1 MDEAEVRRRI
11 DDRGWGPFFNRLWVA
26 SGLGWMADAMN
37 IAALGLVLPLILT
50 DLGLSRAEG
59 GTIVSATFVGF
70 MVGAVVTGKL
80 ADLYG
85 RRTLLIA
92 NIVLFSA
99 AAALVGFAQNFW
111 MLLLL
116 RFIQGVGMGGEFPI
130 IGTYLN
136 ELSPRHY
143 RERLVGLTSAFFS
156 YAFALIP
163 LIGIFLVPV
172 LGWRGLFWSLVIP
185 VAFAIWARRAL
196 PESPIFLVRKGQAAA
211 AEAALQMIEVG
222 SAKRGDT
229 AKVVSAGAPA
239 AENGDLGGRVRSGRT
254 ILLVALWILT
264 FFCQY
269 GFASWIPTAIA
280 QTNADVSSGYLLTSI
295 LFTGMIAGYLLSS
308 FWAYKLSAKMF
319 LTLAFLEFGLSLIL
333 FGVSSSIVPMVVF
346 GWFAAA
352 GYGFTTIST
361 YAYTPRQF
369 ETRVRGTGM
378 GMVTGVG
385 RIGAITGPMV
395 VGWLNPV
402 GGLGASFIA
411 FGAAALLAV
420 PVILVLERSSPAVG
434 RTPR

>member
-1 MDEAEVRRRI
+1 MDEADVRRRI
-11 DDRGWGPFFNRLWVA
+11 DARGWGPFFNRLWLA

-37 IAALGLVLPLILT
+37 IAALGLVLPLILA
-50 DLGLSRAEG
+50 DLQLSRAEG
-59 GTIVSATFVGF
+59 GLIVSGTFVGF
-70 MVGAVVTGKL
+70 MVGAVVTGRL

-99 AAALVGFAQNFW
+99 AAVLVGFAQNFW

-136 ELSPRHY
+136 ELSPVRY

-163 LIGIFLVPV
+163 LVGIFVVPV
-172 LGWRGLFWSLVIP
+172 LGWRGLFWSLIIP
-185 VAFAIWARRAL
+185 IAFAIWARRAL
-196 PESPIFLVRKGQAAA
+196 PESPIFLVRKGHAAA
-211 AEAALQMIEVG
+211 AEAALQVIEAG
-222 SAKRGDT
+222 SVHAHDVARG
-229 AKVVSAGAPA
+229 VPGMEHEGP
-239 AENGDLGGRVRSGRT
+239 GGKVRSGRT
-254 ILLVALWILT
+254 LLLIALWILN
-264 FFCQY
+264 FFSQY

-280 QTNADVSSGYLLTSI
+280 QANPDVSSGYLLTSI

-308 FWAYKLSAKMF
+308 LWAYKFSQKVF
-319 LTLAFLEFGLSLIL
+319 LIFAFLEFGLSLVLFGFSSHIVLMIL
-333 FGVSSSIVPMVVF
+333 FG
-346 GWFAAA
+346 WLAAA

-361 YAYTPRQF
+361 YSYTPRQF
-369 ETRVRGTGM
+369 ATGVRGTGM
-378 GMVTGVG
+378 GVVTGAG
-385 RIGAITGPMV
+385 RIGAITGPMI

-402 GGLGASFIA
+402 GGIGASFIA

-420 PVILVLERSSPAVG
+420 PVIQILERPSRVVG
-434 RTPR
+434 R

>member
-11 DDRGWGPFFNRLWVA
+11 DARGWGPFFNRLWVA

-37 IAALGLVLPLILT
+37 IAALGVVLPLILS
-50 DLGLSRAEG
+50 DLHLSRAEG
-59 GTIVSATFVGF
+59 GLIVSGTFVGF

-92 NIVLFSA
+92 NIVLFSGA
-99 AAALVGFAQNFW
+99 AVLVGFAQNFW

-136 ELSPRHY
+136 ELSPRQY

-163 LIGIFLVPV
+163 LIGIFVVPV
-172 LGWRGLFWSLVIP
+172 LGWRGLFWSLIIP
-185 VAFAIWARRAL
+185 IAFAIWARRAL

-211 AEAALQMIEVG
+211 AEAALRTIEAG
-222 SAKRGDT
+222 SANAGDT
-229 AKVVSAGAPA
+229 ASGVPGAQR
-239 AENGDLGGRVRSGRT
+239 EGLGGKVRSART
-254 ILLVALWILT
+254 LLLVVLWILN
-264 FFCQY
+264 FFSQY

-280 QTNADVSSGYLLTSI
+280 QANPDISSGYLLTSI

-308 FWAYKLSAKMF
+308 FLAYKFSPKKFLMF
-319 LTLAFLEFGLSLIL
+319 AFLEFGFSLIL
-333 FGVSSSIVPMVVF
+333 FGLSANIVLMIVF
-346 GWFAAA
+346 GWLAAA

-361 YAYTPRQF
+361 YSYTPRQF
-369 ETRVRGTGM
+369 ETGVRGTGM
-378 GMVTGVG
+378 GLVTGAG
-385 RIGAITGPMV
+385 RIGAITGPMI

-402 GGLGASFIA
+402 GGIGASFIA

-420 PVILVLERSSPAVG
+420 PVVQILEGHSRGEG
-434 RTPR
+434 RARGSA